1 MKISK
6 ETLDVLKNFSAVN
19 PNLVIKEGNKLSTIA
34 EAKNIMAAA
43 NVSETF
49 PKEVGIYDLNE
60 FLSALSL
67 INDPEL
73 EFGEDSVVIKSSI
86 AKQSLTY
93 RYADSSILTSPQKE
107 VTMPS
112 HDVNIELSADDIA
125 HIRRAG
131 GALGHSVV
139 SIASSEGDDK
149 VLLQVKDPNNSS
161 ANVFELEVGGGY
173 SHTLSFDFQFLIAN
187 LKLIP
192 GDYKVAVSSK
202 LISHW
207 ECINNNSVEY
217 WIALEKSSTFNDG

>member
-6 ETLDVLKNFSAVN
+6 ETLDVLKNFSVVN

-43 NVSETF
+43 NVPETF

-67 INDPEL
+67 INDPDFI
-73 EFGEDSVVIKSSI
+73 FGEDSVIIESPS
-86 AKQSLTY
+86 ASLTY
-93 RYADSSILTSPQKE
+93 RYADTSILTAPQKE
-107 VTMPS
+107 VTMPEAEIN
-112 HDVNIELSADDIA
+112 VELSADDIA

-131 GALGHSVV
+131 GALGHPVV
-139 SIASSEGDDK
+139 SIVSKAGDDK
-149 VLLQVKDPNNSS
+149 VFLQVKDPNNSS
-161 ANVFELEVGGGY
+161 ANIFELEVDSAY
-173 SHTLSFDFQFLIAN
+173 SGNAVFDLQFLIGN

-217 WIALEKSSTFNDG
+217 WIALEKSSTFNAG